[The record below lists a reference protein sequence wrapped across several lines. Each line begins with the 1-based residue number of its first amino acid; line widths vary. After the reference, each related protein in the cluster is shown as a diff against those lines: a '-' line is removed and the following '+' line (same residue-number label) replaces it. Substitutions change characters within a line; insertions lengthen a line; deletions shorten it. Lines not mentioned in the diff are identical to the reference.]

1 MVANGCETLEQA
13 NVEYSAAAG
22 GFGCSWVLRF
32 APLSIRMW
40 HWWLWN
46 PIDLLKGFTRRELS

>member
-1 MVANGCETLEQA
+1 MANGGENFEMANGCETLEQA

-32 APLSIRMW
+32 APLSMGMW
-40 HWWLWN
+40 HWWL
-46 PIDLLKGFTRRELS
+46 